1 MLLAID
7 MGNTNIVISC
17 IEDDR
22 IIFVERIS
30 TDISKT
36 ELEYAISFKMVLEL
50 HGVDVGM
57 IDGAVM
63 SSVVP
68 PLTNIISRAVEKIT
82 GNKTMVVGPGVKTG
96 LNILMDNPASVGSD
110 LIVGAVA
117 AIERYGAPSMVI
129 DLGTAT
135 TIAVIDRKGNYT
147 GGIIIPGVR
156 ASLEALA
163 AATSQ
168 LPKIGLD
175 IPKHIIGKN
184 TVDSMKSGI
193 VLGSAA
199 MLDGMIDRIQE
210 ELGYETGVIA
220 AGGLARMIIPACRH
234 KIQIDDELLLHG
246 LNIIY
251 HKNR

>member
-17 IEDDR
+17 MDGRNIA
-22 IIFVERIS
+22 FVERIS
-30 TDISKT
+30 TDISRT
-36 ELEYAISFKMVLEL
+36 ELEYAISFKMVFEL
-50 HGVDVGM
+50 HGIDSDS
-57 IDGAVM
+57 IDGAIL

-68 PLTNIISRAVEKIT
+68 PLTNVISHAVEKIT
-82 GNKTMVVGPGVKTG
+82 GNKPMIVGPGIKTG
-96 LNILMDNPASVGSD
+96 LNIHMDDPGSVGSD

-117 AIERYGAPSMVI
+117 AIERYGAPVTII

-135 TIAVIDRKGNYT
+135 TIAVIDRRGSYA

-163 AATSQ
+163 SSTSQ

-175 IPKHIIGKN
+175 IPKHVIGKN

-193 VLGSAA
+193 VLGNAA
-199 MLDGMIDRIQE
+199 MIDGMIDRIHE
-210 ELGYETGVIA
+210 ELGYETNVVA
-220 AGGLARMIIPACRH
+220 AGGTARLIIPACKHR
-234 KIQIDDELLLHG
+234 ILIDDELLLHG
-246 LNIIY
+246 LGIVY
-251 HKNR
+251 HKNH